1 MRKFLFALVLLIGVL
16 FIMARF
22 AEVQAIVETLQRGDW
37 RFILLAFGIVG
48 LWFLALGSS
57 FQTVYSA
64 LGLDESMKRLIPM
77 AAASNFVNIVAPSAG
92 MSGMVVFI
100 AEARRMKYSPARAAV
115 AGAVVLLLDY
125 TAFLFVLA
133 LGLVVL
139 FRRRTLDAGEI
150 IPSSILFAL
159 SIFLA
164 TLIFL
169 GMRSAESLGRA
180 LAWMARAV
188 NRFLHPFLKRDY
200 LSEERAYTFAADTA
214 EGLQLLLKTPYR
226 LAVPVS
232 LALLKQILLITILW
246 CSLRAFQVSFS
257 SGTLIAGFAIGYL
270 FLIVSPTPAGLG
282 FVEGA
287 LALALSSMFVPFSQA
302 AIVTLA
308 YRGFTFWIPLLVGM
322 ISFRALENMKDNPPY
337 SEPADPS

>member
-37 RFILLAFGIVG
+37 RFILLAVGIVG
-48 LWFLALGSS
+48 LWFLAVGSS
-57 FQTVYSA
+57 FYTVYSA
-64 LGLDESMKRLIPM
+64 LGLDESMRRLIPI

-100 AEARRMKYSPARAAV
+100 AEARRMKYSPGRAAV

-125 TAFLFVLA
+125 SAFLFVLA

-139 FRRRTLDAGEI
+139 FRRHTLDAGEI

-188 NRFLHPFLKRDY
+188 NRFLRPFLKRDY
-200 LSEERAYTFAADTA
+200 LSEERAYAFAADTA
-214 EGLQLLLKTPYR
+214 EGLQLLLERPYR

-232 LALLKQILLITILW
+232 LALLKQILLIAILW

-257 SGTLIAGFAIGYL
+257 SGTLIASFAVGYL

-287 LALALSSMFVPFSQA
+287 LALALTSMFVPFSQA

-322 ISFRALENMKDNPPY
+322 ISFRALDRMEEAQHY

>member
-37 RFILLAFGIVG
+37 RFILLAVGIIG
-48 LWFLALGSS
+48 LWFLAIGSS
-57 FQTVYSA
+57 FHTVYSA
-64 LGLDESMKRLIPM
+64 LGIDESLKRLIPI
-77 AAASNFVNIVAPSAG
+77 AAASNFVNIVAPSGG

-100 AEARRMKYSPARAAV
+100 SEARRMKYSPGRAAV

-125 TAFLFVLA
+125 AAFLFVLA

-139 FRRRTLDAGEI
+139 FRRHALDAGEI

-180 LAWMARAV
+180 LAWMARAI
-188 NRFLHPFLKRDY
+188 NILLRPFLKRDY
-200 LSEERAYTFAADTA
+200 LSEERAYAFASDTA
-214 EGLQLLLKTPYR
+214 EGLQLLLETPYR
-226 LAVPVS
+226 LVVPVS
-232 LALLKQILLITILW
+232 LALLKQVLLITILW

-302 AIVTLA
+302 AVVTLA

-322 ISFRALENMKDNPPY
+322 ISFRALDRMKEAQPY
-337 SEPADPS
+337 SEHADPS